1 MKKEILEDGIKEFFD
16 FIFEE
21 NVKVRKDNQIELEN
35 GDVEVYDVEFGKL
48 LSRKDARFNIN
59 YLKKVLNLY
68 LEHKNIK
75 YGKFTINVV

>member
-35 GDVEVYDVEFGKL
+35 GDVEVYGVEFGKL